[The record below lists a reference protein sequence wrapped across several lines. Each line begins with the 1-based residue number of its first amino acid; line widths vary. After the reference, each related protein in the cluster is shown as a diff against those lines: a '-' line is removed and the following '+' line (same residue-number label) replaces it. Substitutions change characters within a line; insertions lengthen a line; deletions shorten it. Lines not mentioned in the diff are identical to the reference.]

1 MNTIIEYIIYTFG
14 ILLVIAVPLA
24 LAAGGLASRSIVV
37 AADTDDD
44 RIVADVTGPMPNVV
58 SAKQTGEHELT
69 VASQFDDVNKATAEK
84 HLRVVP
90 ARSNL
95 AVRFVPIGV
104 IPIADLHRS
113 NKEPYLCR
121 NK

>member
-1 MNTIIEYIIYTFG
+1 MNAIIEYIIYTFG

-24 LAAGGLASRSIVV
+24 LAAGGLASRSVVV
-37 AADTDDD
+37 APNTGDDCT
-44 RIVADVTGPMPNVV
+44 VADVTNQKPNVV
-58 SAKQTGEHELT
+58 FTNQTGERELT
-69 VASQFDDVNKATAEK
+69 VTSQFDDVKKATAEK
-84 HLRVVP
+84 HLRVMP

-113 NKEPYLCR
+113 NKEPCLCR
-121 NK
+121 HK